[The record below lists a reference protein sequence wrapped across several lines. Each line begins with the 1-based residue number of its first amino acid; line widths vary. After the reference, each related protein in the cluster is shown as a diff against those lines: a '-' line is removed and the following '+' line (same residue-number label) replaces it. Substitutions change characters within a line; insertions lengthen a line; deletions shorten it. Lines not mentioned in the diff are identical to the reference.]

1 MNNLYDDYM
10 KVIRIFESCESK
22 QQYNIAFRVFS
33 NFYKLHRNNKRLV
46 DFMRRDLKIEKEKA
60 YNRVY
65 KEDLDKVVDERRYD
79 LVGV

>member
-22 QQYNIAFRVFS
+22 QQYLIAFKVFS

-46 DFMRRDLKIEKEKA
+46 DFMKRDLKIEKDKA
-60 YNRVY
+60 YIRAY
-65 KEDLDKVVDERRYD
+65 EEDLNGVVDERH
-79 LVGV
+79 